1 VEASAHRDSYSER
14 GRACSEGRESS
25 AVPGEACPWGRASLA
40 GRVARGLVDLAAR
53 GSWAC

>member
-1 VEASAHRDSYSER
+1 MEASAHRDSYSER

-25 AVPGEACPWGRASLA
+25 AVPGEAYPWGRASLA
-40 GRVARGLVDLAAR
+40 GRVARVLVDLVAR

>member
-25 AVPGEACPWGRASLA
+25 AVLGEACPWGRESLA
-40 GRVARGLVDLAAR
+40 GRVVRGLVDLAAR
-53 GSWAC
+53 GSLAC